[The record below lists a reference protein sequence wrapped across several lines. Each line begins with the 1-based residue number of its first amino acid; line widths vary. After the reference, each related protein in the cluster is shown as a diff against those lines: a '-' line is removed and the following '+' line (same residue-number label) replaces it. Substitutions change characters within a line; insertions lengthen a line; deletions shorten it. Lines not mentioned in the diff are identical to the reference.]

1 MKRLFAATLLFA
13 VAPALYAQNV
23 IINDG
28 QCTIPLRT
36 TTSASIDTATGDI
49 RVFTDATN
57 LCGGGG
63 GTGPTIAL
71 SISPTTVASDQSFT
85 VSCSINPGATAT
97 CTPTGGAGTNW
108 STLGASVFQQN
119 SGAGSRSFSL
129 VNTGAQPTTVTFT
142 LACTFQTG
150 SAPQQSAQ
158 VTINPQGGGGGDC
171 SGFTPPHTV
180 VQVPFEGVF
189 GGVNR
194 PLFPGSE
201 GNSRIVEISANTV
214 LAVRFVARPV
224 TNIFNDMPAR
234 GAFELLNQKETPIG
248 PTSVSLKRCPGDFRN
263 LGDGC
268 NGVFNSNTNVT
279 PFAAASAAVPGDGFC
294 PLIPGET
301 YYINIVHGVPPNLSN
316 NTCPFGAC
324 AVGYLRRSGGFL

>member
-85 VSCSINPGATAT
+85 VSWSINPGATAT
-97 CTPTGGAGTNW
+97 CTPTGGGGTNW

-119 SGAGSRSFSL
+119 AGAGSRSYSL
-129 VNTGAQPTTVTFT
+129 LNTGTQPTSVTFT

-150 SAPQQSAQ
+150 SAPQQSAT
-158 VTINPQGGGGGDC
+158 VTVNPQGGGGGDC
-171 SGFTPPHTV
+171 TGFTPPHQV
-180 VQVPFEGVF
+180 VEVPFEGVF
-189 GGVNR
+189 GGNNR
-194 PLFPGSE
+194 PLFPGTA
-201 GNSRIVEISANTV
+201 GNARIVEITANSV
-214 LAVRFVARPV
+214 MAVRFVARPI
-224 TNIFNDMPAR
+224 TNIFNDMPAQ
-234 GAFELLNQKETPIG
+234 GAFELLNQKGLNIG
-248 PTSVSLKRCPGDFRN
+248 VTSLSLKRCPGDFRN
-263 LGDGC
+263 VGDGC
-268 NGVFNSNTNVT
+268 NGIFFGNTNT
-279 PFAAASAAVPGDGFC
+279 MSFAAASAAVPGDGFC
-294 PLIPGET
+294 ALTPGQT
-301 YYINIVHGVPPNLSN
+301 YYINIVHGTPPNLSN
-316 NTCPFGAC
+316 TTCSFGAC
-324 AVGYLRRSGGFL
+324 AVAYIRRLAL